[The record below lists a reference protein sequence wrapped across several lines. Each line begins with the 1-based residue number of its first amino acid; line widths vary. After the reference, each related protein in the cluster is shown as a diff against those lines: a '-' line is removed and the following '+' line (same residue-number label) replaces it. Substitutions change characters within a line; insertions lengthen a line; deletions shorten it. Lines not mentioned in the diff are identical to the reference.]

1 MEQSAGVR
9 GVRMDRTVETGGK
22 IYKSRSY
29 PAYAGEAYR
38 EYADISRLEYTT
50 VTRSRTAEGTRQG
63 HAERTMR
70 SPSPDQRTRRSASP
84 SEGTRRSAKPARGSW
99 KKRLFAFLIFQ
110 FIFALVTMPLLI
122 FYGPF
127 EEVKGTI
134 VGASWNTLKHQY
146 IVKFFLSDEAIARIL
161 RDSYADDPTAK
172 GESIEKIELSGEHDS
187 AIEVYNIEGGDFKGK
202 LMVVH
207 DPTRIIVG
215 YSSLFP
221 ESGET
226 TSQIAK
232 NSGGVAGI
240 NAGGFLD
247 SGWTGTGGIPMGFI
261 IHDGKV
267 IYDQYEGKDV
277 KQETVAF
284 TNEGMLIV
292 GRHTIKR
299 LMEYGVKEGVSFGP
313 PLIVNGKPTIR
324 KGDGGWGIA
333 PRTAIGQR
341 KTGEVLLLVIDGRT
355 IESFGATLREVQD
368 ILFEYGAVNA
378 ANLDGGSSTTMYYN
392 GKVINRPSDKLGERL
407 VPSAFVV
414 LPEGK
419 QAGNG

>member
-1 MEQSAGVR
+1 MGRNAGKGKRGYAGGTSRGHAGNTRRNNPGKIRGGTGGTYQGSAGKRR
-9 GVRMDRTVETGGK
+9 GSTK
-22 IYKSRSY
+22 KS
-29 PAYAGEAYR
+29 A
-38 EYADISRLEYTT
+38 
-50 VTRSRTAEGTRQG
+50 RSR
-63 HAERTMR
+63 
-70 SPSPDQRTRRSASP
+70 RR
-84 SEGTRRSAKPARGSW
+84 RI
-99 KKRLFAFLIFQ
+99 FAFLIFQ
-110 FIFALVTMPLLI
+110 FVFALITMPLLI

-127 EEVKGTI
+127 EEVRGTL
-134 VGASWNTLKHQY
+134 VGASWNTLNHRY
-146 IVKFFLSDEAIARIL
+146 IARFFLSDEAITRII
-161 RDSYADDPTAK
+161 RSSFADDPTAR
-172 GESIEKIELSGEHDS
+172 GETLQKLDLSGGHDS
-187 AIEVYNIEGGDFKGK
+187 TIEVYNIEGRDFEGK

-207 DPTRIIVG
+207 DPTRIAVG
-215 YSSLFP
+215 YSSMFP
-221 ESGET
+221 DSGET

-232 NSGGVAGI
+232 NNGGVAAI

-261 IHDGKV
+261 IHDGEV
-267 IYDQYEGKDV
+267 IFDQYDNRDV

-284 TNEGMLIV
+284 TEEGMLIV
-292 GRHTIKR
+292 GRHTINQ

-313 PLIVNGKPTIR
+313 PLIVNGKPTIK

-355 IESFGATLREVQD
+355 LDSFGATLREIQD
-368 ILFEYGAVNA
+368 ILLEYGAFNA

-414 LPEGK
+414 MPEKTGP
-419 QAGNG
+419 ATAESEGGG